1 MSQGSDRSG
10 RPARLTQSALLLLL
24 TSIAFA
30 PIATPQELEGRVRR
44 VTLDNGMRFLIMQRG
59 TAPVFSATL
68 RFRVGSVDDPGGAS
82 GMAHLFEH
90 MAFKGTSIIG
100 VRDAGAEA
108 GILDAT
114 DRLVHDL
121 HAELDRGEAADPERL
136 TGLRKEMASLAA
148 RHAQLVIKDEFSE
161 ILSGQGAQGLNASTG
176 QDLTSYMM
184 SLPSNRLELWCLMES
199 ARLQDLILR
208 EFYSERDV
216 VMEERRMR
224 IEDQPDGKLYEQLL
238 LTAYQA
244 HPYRVSV
251 VGWMEDLAR
260 MTREDAREFRR
271 RHYVPNNAV
280 AALVGD
286 VDPAEAERLIRK
298 YFGALSPAPPPPTL
312 ALREP
317 LQQGERRVVVEYDA
331 EPSLMIAFH
340 KPSMPHPDDA
350 VFDVIESLLTSGR
363 TSRLFRRLV
372 METRVASNVS
382 AFEAPGERYPN
393 LFIIV
398 ADPRAPHT
406 AAEVESILLEELDR
420 LGREPATAHE
430 LEKIRN
436 QVETSFLYALRSNRG
451 LASQLSYYEI
461 LTGSW
466 EDLLR
471 YQEEV
476 KSVTPERLQDVAAR
490 TFMPSNRTVA
500 VRVRPGRSGG
510 PDSPSGALETDAAGR
525 STEETGS

>member
-1 MSQGSDRSG
+1 MSRHTGRSS
-10 RPARLTQSALLLLL
+10 RSARLLRSALLLLL
-24 TSIAFA
+24 ASIAFA
-30 PIATPQELEGRVRR
+30 PGAAAQELEGRVRR

-59 TAPVFSATL
+59 TAPVFSANL

-100 VRDAGAEA
+100 VRDTGAEA
-108 GILDAT
+108 GILDAI
-114 DRLVHDL
+114 DRAVHQL
-121 HAELDRGEAADPERL
+121 HAELNRGEAADPERL
-136 TGLRKEMASLAA
+136 VELRQEIASQTE

-176 QDLTSYMM
+176 QDFTSYVM

-216 VMEERRMR
+216 VMEEHRMR

-280 AALVGD
+280 AAIVGD
-286 VDPAEAERLIRK
+286 IDPVEAEKLIRK
-298 YFGALSPAPPPPTL
+298 YFEALSPAPPPPAPT
-312 ALREP
+312 LREP
-317 LQQGERRVVVEYDA
+317 LQKGERRVVVEYDA

-393 LFIIV
+393 LFIVV

-406 AAEVESILLEELDR
+406 AAEVQSVLLEEIDR
-420 LGREPATAHE
+420 LAREPATARE

-436 QVETSFLYALRSNRG
+436 QVETSFLYSLRSNQG
-451 LASQLSYYEI
+451 LAWQLSYYEI
-461 LTGSW
+461 LTGKW
-466 EDLLR
+466 ENLLR
-471 YQEEV
+471 YQKEV
-476 KSVTPERLQDVAAR
+476 TGVTPERLQDVAAR
-490 TFMPSNRTVA
+490 TFVPSNRTVA
-500 VRVRPGRSGG
+500 VRVRPQ
-510 PDSPSGALETDAAGR
+510 PSDGSEGAPETDAAGPAG
-525 STEETGS
+525 EETGS